1 MISGS
6 RCSLRSPD
14 IRKKTGGS
22 ELSVQEFGMTKINQ
36 KFKKQGVRDQSCPED
51 CNEQQQ
57 LFFRDKILKF
67 NWSLE

>member
-1 MISGS
+1 
-6 RCSLRSPD
+6 
-14 IRKKTGGS
+14 
-22 ELSVQEFGMTKINQ
+22 MTKINQ